1 MNQSECKECIE
12 TLYWNRDGN
21 SIKSDYGKSLLIGGS
36 SSYPNAV
43 TIASLFA
50 SKSGNGY
57 TAVSV
62 PESVRSIVFSRI
74 SPLQIS
80 GPLSFDGDS
89 ISMEENG
96 ESVSGYDSVLF
107 GNGMIPS
114 EGNLRF
120 LSLLLSHA
128 KRNVILDAGA
138 LRMLSNCGSS
148 VLKKHRKEL
157 NILLTPHLGE
167 AKALFGL
174 SFSSRNP
181 MDYLEAA
188 RMYTKEYQ
196 VSVLLKSSKSLL
208 VLPDGSCFPSEYPMT
223 PILAKAGS
231 GDALAGYLSGLLAYA
246 DEKIGYEKSILFAD
260 DIIHSTADQIGRA
273 VSPGYGSVLDLIPA
287 IGNRIRNVK

>member
-1 MNQSECKECIE
+1 MNQSECRKCIG

-43 TIASLFA
+43 AIASLFA
-50 SKSGNGY
+50 SQSGNGY
-57 TAVSV
+57 TAISV
-62 PESVRSIVFSRI
+62 PDNIRPIVFSRI

-80 GPLSFDGDS
+80 GSIRFDGDS
-89 ISMEENG
+89 ISKEESG
-96 ESVSGYDSVLF
+96 ESISDYDSVLF
-107 GNGMIPS
+107 GNGMNPS

-120 LSLLLSHA
+120 LSLLLAHA

-148 VLKKHRKEL
+148 VLKNRRKEI

-167 AKALFGL
+167 AKVLFGL
-174 SFSSRNP
+174 SLSSRNP

-188 RMYTKEYQ
+188 RMYAEKYQ
-196 VSVLLKSSKSLL
+196 VNVLLKSSKSLL
-208 VLPDGSCFPSEYPMT
+208 VLSDGSYFPSEYPMT

-246 DEKIGYEKSILFAD
+246 DKKIGYEKVILFAD
-260 DIIHSTADQIGRA
+260 DIIHAAADEVGSAI
-273 VSPGYGSVLDLIPA
+273 SPGYGSVLDLIPA
-287 IGNRIRNVK
+287 IGKRIRNAK